1 MMALVV
7 DDSAAMRHHLSKAL
21 QSLGW
26 QVRPASS
33 GTEALSVLG
42 SLPRCDLILTDWHM
56 PGMDGVELCRAV
68 RRDAKYRDIKIVMV
82 TSDAVMSAVNEALQA
97 GADDFVM
104 KPFTPQVLSERLEA
118 IMD

>member
-1 MMALVV
+1 MMAIVV

-21 QSLGW
+21 QTLGW
-26 QVRPASS
+26 QVRNASS
-33 GTEALSVLG
+33 GNEALTVLD

-68 RRDAKYRDIKIVMV
+68 RRDAKHRNVKIIMV

-104 KPFTPQVLSERLEA
+104 KPFTSQVLSERLEA
-118 IMD
+118 IMG

>member
-26 QVRPASS
+26 QVRNAGN

-42 SLPRCDLILTDWHM
+42 TLPRCDLILTDWHM

-68 RRDAKYRDIKIVMV
+68 RRDAKYRGIKIVMV

-104 KPFTPQVLSERLEA
+104 KPFTPQVLQERLEA

>member
-7 DDSAAMRHHLSKAL
+7 DDSAAMRHHLGKAL

-26 QVRPASS
+26 QIRNAGNGV
-33 GTEALSVLG
+33 EALAALKE
-42 SLPRCDLILTDWHM
+42 LPRCDLILTDWHM

-68 RRDAKYRDIKIVMV
+68 RKDAKYKDVKIVMV

-118 IMD
+118 IMG

>member
-1 MMALVV
+1 MLALVV

-21 QSLGW
+21 QNLGW
-26 QVRPASS
+26 QVRNACS
-33 GTEALSVLG
+33 GAEALSVLAT
-42 SLPRCDLILTDWHM
+42 LPSCDLILTDWQM

-68 RRDAKYRDIKIVMV
+68 RRDEKYRHIKIVMV

-104 KPFTPQVLSERLEA
+104 KPFTPRVLQERLEA

>member
-26 QVRPASS
+26 QVRNAGN

-42 SLPRCDLILTDWHM
+42 TLPRCDLILTDWHM

-104 KPFTPQVLSERLEA
+104 KPFTPQVLQERLEA